1 MAEMLRQPGSEDL
14 GLPFGPNSGRRW
26 YTLAKGR
33 AGIRA
38 PGSPFKGIF
47 ALLILFSHNNTNTTT
62 VPILRQTRL

>member
-38 PGSPFKGIF
+38 PGARSQEY
-47 ALLILFSHNNTNTTT
+47 LLANPLL
-62 VPILRQTRL
+62 P